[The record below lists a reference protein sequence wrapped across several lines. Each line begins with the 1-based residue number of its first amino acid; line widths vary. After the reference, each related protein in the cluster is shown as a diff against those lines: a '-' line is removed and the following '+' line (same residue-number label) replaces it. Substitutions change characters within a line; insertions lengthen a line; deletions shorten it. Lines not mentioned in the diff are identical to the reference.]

1 MAQNEKI
8 MIAKIDYNITLNRNG
23 YVNRK
28 GTREVVI
35 ELYQLGSRAVINT
48 HIRVTTPELKHG
60 RFQECCPLRVEY
72 TRILDEMV
80 QELTRL
86 EMEIIC
92 SHRECTPR
100 KLREAWRNNL
110 SRSALLRDFMESV
123 VGPSSRKENTK
134 ASYRT
139 LVKGLEEFVP
149 GIRIKDINYDLL
161 ERWVNWQRDVKQLKQ
176 NTIIGRLKALRCL
189 MNEAIKRDV
198 LSVDEDPFKAYTIGE
213 MKAKKE
219 YLTEPELH
227 RLESVEVADG
237 RQGHVRDAFLFC
249 CYTGIRWGDFKSL
262 RSEQLKKGVLTVDQ
276 LKTGHI
282 VRIPLADI
290 FSGKAMAII
299 SRYPSLEAFAD
310 IGHNSYCNQVIREVA
325 AAAGIRKHVHW
336 HLARHTCGTLLNQ
349 HGLRMQEI
357 QHVLGHQRLETT
369 ERHYAA
375 TAYEQVKKSVRKAF
389 KCKEGGQKPPSQ

>member
-1 MAQNEKI
+1 

-35 ELYQLGSRAVINT
+35 ELYQLGSRATINT
-48 HIRVTTPELKHG
+48 HIRVTTPELQYG

-72 TRILDEMV
+72 TRIIDEMV
-80 QELTRL
+80 QELTRI

-110 SRSALLRDFMESV
+110 SRSALLSDFTESV
-123 VGPSSRKENTK
+123 IGPSSRSPNTK

-139 LVKGLEEFVP
+139 LVKGLEEFSP
-149 GIRIKDINYDLL
+149 GIRIKDINYDFL
-161 ERWVNWQRDVKQLKQ
+161 ERWVNWQREVKCLKH
-176 NTIIGRLKALRCL
+176 NTVIGRLKALRCL

-198 LSVDEDPFKAYTIGE
+198 LTVDEDPFKAYTIGE
-213 MKAKKE
+213 MKANKE
-219 YLTEPELH
+219 FLTESELR
-227 RLESVEVADG
+227 RLERVEVADG
-237 RQGHVRDAFLFC
+237 RHGHVRDAFLFC

-262 RSEQLKKGVLTVDQ
+262 SSGQIRNGVLTVDQ

-282 VRIPLADI
+282 VRIPLSDI
-290 FSGKAMAII
+290 FGGRAMAII
-299 SRYPSLEAFAD
+299 NRYPSPEAFAD
-310 IGHNSYCNQVIREVA
+310 IGNNSYCNQMIREVA
-325 AAAGIRKHVHW
+325 AAAGIKKHIHW
-336 HLARHTCGTLLNQ
+336 HLSRHTCGTLLNQ
-349 HGLRMQEI
+349 RGLRMQEI

-389 KCKEGGQKPPSQ
+389 KR

>member
-1 MAQNEKI
+1 
-8 MIAKIDYNITLNRNG
+8 MIAKIDYNITFNRNG

-35 ELYQLGSRAVINT
+35 ELYQLGTRAIINT
-48 HIRVTTPELKHG
+48 HIRVTSSELMYG
-60 RFQECCPLRVEY
+60 RIQECCPLRVEY

-110 SRSALLRDFMESV
+110 SRSALLRDFTESV
-123 VGPSSRKENTK
+123 IGPSGRKQNTK
-134 ASYRT
+134 ESYRT
-139 LVKGLEEFVP
+139 LVKGLEEFSP
-149 GIRIKDINYDLL
+149 GIRIKDINYDFL
-161 ERWVNWQRDVKQLKQ
+161 ERWVNWQRDVKQLKP

-198 LSVDEDPFKAYTIGE
+198 LTVDEDPFKAYTIGE

-219 YLTEPELH
+219 YLTESELR
-227 RLESVEVADG
+227 RLERVDLADG
-237 RQGHVRDAFLFC
+237 RHGQVRDAFLFC

-262 RSEQLKKGVLTVDQ
+262 RGDQLRNGVLTVDQ

-282 VRIPLADI
+282 VRIPLSDI
-290 FSGKAMAII
+290 FGGKAMAII
-299 SRYPSLEAFAD
+299 NRYPSLEAFAD
-310 IGHNSYCNQVIREVA
+310 IGHNSHCNQVIREVA
-325 AAAGIRKHVHW
+325 TAAGIKKHIHW

-349 HGLRMQEI
+349 RGLRMQEI

-389 KCKEGGQKPPSQ
+389 KR

>member
-1 MAQNEKI
+1 
-8 MIAKIDYNITLNRNG
+8 MIAKINYNITLNRNG

-35 ELYQLGSRAVINT
+35 ELYQLGSRATINT
-48 HIRVTTPELKHG
+48 HIYVTPGELLFG

-72 TRILDEMV
+72 TRIIDEMV
-80 QELTRL
+80 QELTRI

-100 KLREAWRNNL
+100 KLREAWKNNL
-110 SRSALLRDFMESV
+110 SRSALLSDFMESV
-123 VGPSSRKENTK
+123 VGPSSRKANTK

-139 LVKGLEEFVP
+139 LVKGLEEFMP
-149 GIRIKDINYDLL
+149 GLRIKDINYDFL
-161 ERWVNWQRDVKQLKQ
+161 ERWVNWQRDVKGMKE

-189 MNEAIKRDV
+189 MREAIKRDV
-198 LSVDEDPFKAYTIGE
+198 LTVDEDPFKAYTIGE
-213 MKAKKE
+213 MKTKKE
-219 YLTEPELH
+219 YLTEPEL
-227 RLESVEVADG
+227 RSLERVECADG
-237 RQGHVRDAFLFC
+237 RHGHVRDAFLFC

-262 RSEQLKKGVLTVDQ
+262 RCDQLKNGVLTVDQ
-276 LKTGHI
+276 LKTGHV

-290 FSGKAMAII
+290 FGGKALAIAG
-299 SRYPSLEAFAD
+299 RYPSLEAFAD
-310 IGHNSYCNQVIREVA
+310 IGHNSHCNHVIREVA
-325 AAAGIRKHVHW
+325 AAAGIKKHVHW

-389 KCKEGGQKPPSQ
+389 KCKESDDRPPSQ

>member
-1 MAQNEKI
+1 

-35 ELYQLGSRAVINT
+35 ELYQLGSRATINT
-48 HIRVTTPELKHG
+48 HIRVTTPELKCG
-60 RFQECCPLRVEY
+60 RFQECCQLRVEY

-110 SRSALLRDFMESV
+110 SRSALLKDFTFSV
-123 VGPSSRKENTK
+123 VGPSGRKANTK
-134 ASYRT
+134 ESYYT
-139 LVKGLEEFVP
+139 LVKGLEEFSP
-149 GIRIKDINYDLL
+149 GLRIKDINYDFL
-161 ERWVNWQRDVKQLKQ
+161 ERWVNWQRDVKCLKP

-198 LSVDEDPFKAYTIGE
+198 LTVDEDPFKAYTIGE
-213 MKAKKE
+213 MKANKE
-219 YLTEPELH
+219 YLTEGELR
-227 RLESVEVADG
+227 RLERVEVPG
-237 RQGHVRDAFLFC
+237 QKHGHVRDAFLFC
-249 CYTGIRWGDFKSL
+249 CYTGLRWGDFKSL
-262 RSEQLKKGVLTVDQ
+262 RSEQIRNGILTVDQ

-282 VRIPLADI
+282 VRIPLSDI
-290 FSGKAMAII
+290 FSGRAMAII

-310 IGHNSYCNQVIREVA
+310 IGNNSYCNQLIRDVA
-325 AAAGIRKHVHW
+325 KAAGIMKHIHW
-336 HLARHTCGTLLNQ
+336 HLSRHTCGTLLNQ
-349 HGLRMQEI
+349 RGLRMQEI

-375 TAYEQVKKSVRKAF
+375 TDIIQVKKSVKKAF
-389 KCKEGGQKPPSQ
+389 RR

>member
-1 MAQNEKI
+1 

-35 ELYQLGSRAVINT
+35 ELYQLGSRAIVNT
-48 HIRVTTPELKHG
+48 HIRVTTPELKYG

-110 SRSALLRDFMESV
+110 SRSALLKDFTFSV
-123 VGPSSRKENTK
+123 VGPSGRKANTK
-134 ASYRT
+134 ESYYT
-139 LVKGLEEFVP
+139 LVKGLDEFSP
-149 GIRIKDINYDLL
+149 GLRIKDINYDFL
-161 ERWVNWQRDVKQLKQ
+161 ERWVNWQRDVKCLKP

-198 LSVDEDPFKAYTIGE
+198 LTVDEDPFKAYTIGE
-213 MKAKKE
+213 MKTNKE
-219 YLTEPELH
+219 FLTEAELH
-227 RLESVEVADG
+227 RLERVEVAD
-237 RQGHVRDAFLFC
+237 QKHGHVRDAFLFC

-262 RSEQLKKGVLTVDQ
+262 RSDQVRNGILTVDQ

-282 VRIPLADI
+282 VKIPLSDI
-290 FSGKAMAII
+290 FGGRAMAII
-299 SRYPSLEAFAD
+299 SRYPSLEAFSD
-310 IGHNSYCNQVIREVA
+310 IGNNSCCNQIIREVA
-325 AAAGIRKHVHW
+325 AAAGIRKRVHW
-336 HLARHTCGTLLNQ
+336 HLSRHTCGTLLNQ
-349 HGLRMQEI
+349 RGLRMQEI

-375 TAYEQVKKSVRKAF
+375 TAYEQIKKSVRKAF
-389 KCKEGGQKPPSQ
+389 KR

>member
-1 MAQNEKI
+1 

-35 ELYQLGSRAVINT
+35 ELYQLGSRATINT
-48 HIRVTTPELKHG
+48 HIRVTTPELKYG

-80 QELTRL
+80 KELTRI

-100 KLREAWRNNL
+100 KLREAWKNNL
-110 SRSALLRDFMESV
+110 SRSALLSDFTESV
-123 VGPSSRKENTK
+123 IGPSSRKENTK

-149 GIRIKDINYDLL
+149 GLRIKDINYDFL
-161 ERWVNWQRDVKQLKQ
+161 ERWVNWQRDVKTMKP

-198 LSVDEDPFKAYTIGE
+198 LTVDEDPFKAYTIGE

-219 YLTEPELH
+219 YLTEHELR
-227 RLESVEVADG
+227 RLERVECADG
-237 RQGHVRDAFLFC
+237 RHGHVRDAFLFC
-249 CYTGIRWGDFKSL
+249 CYTGLRWSDFTSL
-262 RSEQLKKGVLTVDQ
+262 RSTQLRNGVLTVDQ

-282 VRIPLADI
+282 VRIPLSDI
-290 FSGKAMAII
+290 FGGRAMAII
-299 SRYPSLEAFAD
+299 YRYPSLEAFAD
-310 IGHNSYCNQVIREVA
+310 VGHNSQCNRIIRDVA
-325 AAAGIRKHVHW
+325 AAAGIRKHIHW
-336 HLARHTCGTLLNQ
+336 HLSRHTCGTLLNQ
-349 HGLRMQEI
+349 RGLRMQEI

-375 TAYEQVKKSVRKAF
+375 TAYEQVKKSVRRAF
-389 KCKEGGQKPPSQ
+389 KR

>member
-1 MAQNEKI
+1 

-35 ELYQLGSRAVINT
+35 ELYQLGTRAIINT
-48 HIRVTTPELKHG
+48 HIRVTTPELRYG

-72 TRILDEMV
+72 TRILDEMI

-86 EMEIIC
+86 ETEIIC

-110 SRSALLRDFMESV
+110 SRSALLRDFTESV
-123 VGPSSRKENTK
+123 IGPSGRKANTK

-139 LVKGLEEFVP
+139 LVKGLEDFRP
-149 GIRIKDINYDLL
+149 DLRIKDINYDFL
-161 ERWVNWQRDVKQLKQ
+161 ERWVNWQRDVRQMKP

-198 LSVDEDPFKAYTIGE
+198 LTVDEDPFKAYTIGE
-213 MKAKKE
+213 MKTRKE
-219 YLTEPELH
+219 YLTEPELR
-227 RLESVEVADG
+227 RLERVDIADG
-237 RQGHVRDAFLFC
+237 RYGHVRDAFLFC

-262 RSEQLKKGVLTVDQ
+262 RSDQLRNGVLTVDQ

-282 VRIPLADI
+282 VRIPLGDI
-290 FSGKAMAII
+290 FGGRAMAIACQ
-299 SRYPSLEAFAD
+299 YPSLEAFAD
-310 IGHNSYCNQVIREVA
+310 IGHNSHCNQVIREVA
-325 AAAGIRKHVHW
+325 AAAGIRKHIHW

-349 HGLRMQEI
+349 HGLKMQEI

-389 KCKEGGQKPPSQ
+389 KR

>member
-1 MAQNEKI
+1 

-35 ELYQLGSRAVINT
+35 ELYQLGSRAIVNT
-48 HIRVTTPELKHG
+48 HIRVTTPELKYG

-72 TRILDEMV
+72 TRIIDEMV
-80 QELTRL
+80 KELTRI

-92 SHRECTPR
+92 AHRECTPR
-100 KLREAWRNNL
+100 KLREAWKNNL
-110 SRSALLRDFMESV
+110 SRSALLSDFTESV
-123 VGPSSRKENTK
+123 ISPSSRKENTK

-149 GIRIKDINYDLL
+149 GLRIKDINYDFL
-161 ERWVNWQRDVKQLKQ
+161 ERWVNWQRDVKTMKP

-198 LSVDEDPFKAYTIGE
+198 LTVDEDPFKAYTIGE
-213 MKAKKE
+213 MKANKE
-219 YLTEPELH
+219 YLTNAELR
-227 RLESVEVADG
+227 RLERVECADG
-237 RQGHVRDAFLFC
+237 QHGHIRDAFLFC
-249 CYTGIRWGDFKSL
+249 CYTGLRWSDFTSL
-262 RSEQLKKGVLTVDQ
+262 RSTQLRNGMLTIDQ
-276 LKTGHI
+276 LKTGHL

-290 FSGKAMAII
+290 FGGKAVAIV
-299 SRYPSLEAFAD
+299 SRYRSLEALAD
-310 IGHNSYCNQVIREVA
+310 VGHNSHCNQVIREVA
-325 AAAGIRKHVHW
+325 AAAGIKKRVHW

-349 HGLRMQEI
+349 RGLLMQET

-369 ERHYAA
+369 ERFYAA
-375 TAYEQVKKSVRKAF
+375 TSYEQVKKSVRKAF
-389 KCKEGGQKPPSQ
+389 KR

>member
-1 MAQNEKI
+1 

-35 ELYQLGSRAVINT
+35 ELYQLGSRAIINT
-48 HIRVTTPELKHG
+48 HIRVTTPELKYG

-72 TRILDEMV
+72 TRILNEMV
-80 QELTRL
+80 KELTRL

-110 SRSALLRDFMESV
+110 SRSALLSDFTASV
-123 VGPSSRKENTK
+123 IGPSARKANTK
-134 ASYRT
+134 AAYGT
-139 LVKGLEEFVP
+139 LVKGLEEFSP
-149 GIRIKDINYDLL
+149 GIRIKDINYDFL
-161 ERWVNWQRDVKQLKQ
+161 ERWVNWQRDVRHMKP

-198 LSVDEDPFKAYTIGE
+198 LTVDEDPFKAFTIGE
-213 MKAKKE
+213 MKTRKE
-219 YLTEPELH
+219 YLTESELR
-227 RLESVEVADG
+227 RLERVEVADG
-237 RQGHVRDAFLFC
+237 RYGHVRDAFLFC
-249 CYTGIRWGDFKSL
+249 CYTGIRWGDFKALQTGQL
-262 RSEQLKKGVLTVDQ
+262 RNGVLTVDQ

-282 VRIPLADI
+282 VRIPLTDI

-299 SRYPSLEAFAD
+299 GRYPSLEAFAD
-310 IGHNSYCNQVIREVA
+310 IGHNSHCNLLIRELA

-349 HGLRMQEI
+349 RGLRMQEI
-357 QHVLGHQRLETT
+357 QKLLGHQRLETT

-375 TAYEQVKKSVRKAF
+375 TAYEQVRKSVKRAF
-389 KCKEGGQKPPSQ
+389 KR

>member
-1 MAQNEKI
+1 
-8 MIAKIDYNITLNRNG
+8 MIAKIDYNITFNRNG

-35 ELYQLGSRAVINT
+35 ELYQLGTRAIINT
-48 HIRVTTPELKHG
+48 HIRVTSSELMYG
-60 RFQECCPLRVEY
+60 RFQACCPLRVEY

-110 SRSALLRDFMESV
+110 SRSALLRDFTESV
-123 VGPSSRKENTK
+123 IGPSGRKQNTK
-134 ASYRT
+134 ESYRT
-139 LVKGLEEFVP
+139 LVKGLEEFSP
-149 GIRIKDINYDLL
+149 GIRIKDINYDFL
-161 ERWVNWQRDVKQLKQ
+161 ERWVNWQRDVKQLKP

-198 LSVDEDPFKAYTIGE
+198 LTVDEDPFKAYTIGE

-219 YLTEPELH
+219 YLTESELR
-227 RLESVEVADG
+227 RLERVDLADG
-237 RQGHVRDAFLFC
+237 RHGQVRDAFLFC

-262 RSEQLKKGVLTVDQ
+262 RSDQLRNGVLTVDQ

-282 VRIPLADI
+282 VRIPLSDI
-290 FSGKAMAII
+290 FGGKAMAII
-299 SRYPSLEAFAD
+299 NRYPSLEAFAD
-310 IGHNSYCNQVIREVA
+310 IGHNSHCNQVIREVA
-325 AAAGIRKHVHW
+325 TAAGIVKHIHW

-349 HGLRMQEI
+349 RGLRMQEI

-389 KCKEGGQKPPSQ
+389 KR

>member
-1 MAQNEKI
+1 

-35 ELYQLGSRAVINT
+35 ELYQLGTRAIINT
-48 HIRVTTPELKHG
+48 HIRVSAPELRYG
-60 RFQECCPLRVEY
+60 RFQKCCPLRVEY
-72 TRILDEMV
+72 TRIVDEMV
-80 QELTRL
+80 QELTRI

-110 SRSALLRDFMESV
+110 SRSALLRDFTESV
-123 VGPSSRKENTK
+123 IGPSSRKENTK

-149 GIRIKDINYDLL
+149 GLRIKDINYDFL
-161 ERWVNWQRDVKQLKQ
+161 ERWVNWQRDEKLMKH

-198 LSVDEDPFKAYTIGE
+198 LTVDEDPFKAYTIGE
-213 MKAKKE
+213 MKANKE
-219 YLTEPELH
+219 FLTERELR
-227 RLESVEVADG
+227 RLERVEVADG
-237 RQGHVRDAFLFC
+237 RHAHVRDAFLFC
-249 CYTGIRWGDFKSL
+249 CYTGLRWGDFTSL
-262 RSEQLKKGVLTVDQ
+262 RSEQLRGGVLTVDQ
-276 LKTGHI
+276 LKTGHL
-282 VRIPLADI
+282 VHIPLADI
-290 FSGKAMAII
+290 FGGKAITI
-299 SRYPSLEAFAD
+299 VSQYRSLEALAD
-310 IGHNSYCNQVIREVA
+310 IGHNSTANRIIRGVA
-325 AAAGIRKHVHW
+325 TAAGIKKRVHW

-349 HGLRMQEI
+349 HGLLMQET

-369 ERHYAA
+369 ERYYAA
-375 TAYEQVKKSVRKAF
+375 TAYEQVKKSVQKAF
-389 KCKEGGQKPPSQ
+389 KR